1 LSPLTTR
8 ELTSAALF
16 TALIAAGAFV
26 AIPIG
31 SVPFTLQVLF
41 VLLAGM
47 LLGPRLAA
55 LSVLAY
61 LVLGL
66 VAPVYAG
73 GTSGLG
79 VLFGPTGGYLWGFVL
94 AALVTGAVCAR
105 GRTSLAR
112 FVAAGLLGVVPI
124 YALGAVWLAAQ
135 LHLGLGTALA
145 TGVAPFVWLDVL
157 KAVAAGLAARSLVNL
172 PLGLPAAQ
180 RGR

>member
-1 LSPLTTR
+1 MSRTTTR
-8 ELTSAALF
+8 ELTYAAVF
-16 TALIAAGAFV
+16 AALIAGGAFV
-26 AIPIG
+26 ALPIG

-55 LSVLAY
+55 LSTLAY
-61 LVLGL
+61 LALGL

-94 AALVTGAVCAR
+94 AALVTGAVC
-105 GRTSLAR
+105 GEDRTSLTR
-112 FVAAGLLGVVPI
+112 FVGAGLLGLVPI

-135 LHLGLGTALA
+135 LHIGMDAALV

-157 KAVAAGLAARSLVNL
+157 KAVAAGLAARSVVSL
-172 PLGLPAAQ
+172 PLGLPAPQ

>member
-1 LSPLTTR
+1 LPPLTTR
-8 ELTSAALF
+8 ELTYAALF
-16 TALIAAGAFV
+16 TALIAGGAFV
-26 AIPIG
+26 AIPVG

-47 LLGPRLAA
+47 LLGPRLAT

-61 LVLGL
+61 LALGL

-79 VLFGPTGGYLWGFVL
+79 VLLGPTGGYLWGFVL
-94 AALVTGAVCAR
+94 AALVTGAVCVR
-105 GRTSLAR
+105 GRMSLAR
-112 FVAAGLLGVVPI
+112 FMAAGLLGVLPI
-124 YALGAVWLAAQ
+124 YALGAVWLATQ
-135 LHLGLGTALA
+135 LHIGLGTAVV

-157 KAVAAGLAARSLVNL
+157 KAVAAGLAARSVVNL
-172 PLGLPAAQ
+172 PLGLPALQ

>member
-1 LSPLTTR
+1 
-8 ELTSAALF
+8 
-16 TALIAAGAFV
+16 
-26 AIPIG
+26 
-31 SVPFTLQVLF
+31 

-47 LLGPRLAA
+47 LLGPRLAT

-61 LVLGL
+61 LALGL

-79 VLFGPTGGYLWGFVL
+79 ILLGPTGGYLWGFVL

-105 GRTSLAR
+105 GRMSLAR
-112 FVAAGLLGVVPI
+112 FVAAGLLGVLPI

-135 LHLGLGTALA
+135 LHIGLGTAVV

-157 KAVAAGLAARSLVNL
+157 KAVAAGLAARSVVNL
-172 PLGLPAAQ
+172 PLGLPALQ

>member
-1 LSPLTTR
+1 MPSLTTR
-8 ELTSAALF
+8 ELTYAALF
-16 TALIAAGAFV
+16 TALIAGGALV

-61 LVLGL
+61 LALGL

-94 AALVTGAVCAR
+94 AALVTGAVSTH

-112 FVAAGLLGVVPI
+112 FVAAGLLGVTPI

-135 LHLGLGTALA
+135 LHMGVGTALA

-172 PLGLPAAQ
+172 PLGLPSPQ